1 MDPGELRETIR
12 LERDV
17 VTRVNGVEARVKEV
31 YATCKARVD
40 YLSGNER
47 FQANAVNTDT
57 NVRILLR
64 YRTDVLTAHRVL
76 YDGKSLEI
84 KAVIPVK
91 TPANKRGTTLE
102 CKG

>member
-1 MDPGELRETIR
+1 MNPGDLRETIS

-17 VTRVNGVEARVKEV
+17 VTRVNGVEVRVKQV
-31 YATCKARVD
+31 YGTCRAKVD
-40 YLSGNER
+40 FLSGNEL
-47 FQANAVNTDT
+47 FKANAVNTDV
-57 NVRILLR
+57 NVRVLVR

-91 TPANKRGTTLE
+91 TPASKRGTTLE